1 MRRWSYLLG
10 GLIVWAAHFSGVYAI
25 ASVDAQTAGADKAL
39 WRLAATALSGV
50 CALACLAL
58 GVVAL
63 RRLRAPND
71 AGARLVDQVAL
82 LGVATALVAI
92 GWQTLPILVG

>member
-25 ASVDAQTAGADKAL
+25 ASVDAQTAAADEAL

-50 CALACLAL
+50 CVVACLAL
-58 GVVAL
+58 GVVAQ

-82 LGVATALVAI
+82 LGMATALVAI